1 MHSVRLSDPWPLAAH
16 LGGWRDQAELLVS
29 PEDVEAFRGALRLF
43 FELADAIERC
53 SWQLA
58 RPSTDRLRLEAQLT
72 LSPPD
77 SAHSSLSI
85 GMENLR

>member
-1 MHSVRLSDPWPLAAH
+1 MQSARLIDPWRLAAH
-16 LGGWRDQAELLVS
+16 LGGWRDQAELLPS
-29 PEDVEAFRGALRLF
+29 PEEIEAFRGALRLF

-53 SWQLA
+53 TWQLA

-72 LSPPD
+72 LSPPV

-85 GMENLR
+85 GRENLR